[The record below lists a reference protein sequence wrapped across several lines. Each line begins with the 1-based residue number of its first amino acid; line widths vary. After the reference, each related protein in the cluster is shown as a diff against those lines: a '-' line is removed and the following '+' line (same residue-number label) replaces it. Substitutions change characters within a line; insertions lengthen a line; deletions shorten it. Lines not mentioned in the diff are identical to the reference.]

1 MLVKLHH
8 LPKFFEYDTYL
19 WNHHLHHGCMYFL
32 LENNKTNWRFPHH
45 AAEGWW
51 RMGRQNG
58 CMMIHQAGTKT
69 NTQTVMLVVP
79 PKTSPQLFF
88 VFFFLLTILTA
99 SRNSQCFFFDNIDIN
114 VYIKYNMYII
124 YCSMIIYNTVYKY
137 IYIYQWMLWL
147 NTSCL
152 WSPSYLQ
159 VSSYINSIMSPTS
172 PPNEAACRYLVR
184 REIGWEKK
192 TLHPAET
199 PRVFND
205 VGWFEQLS
213 FWAGFTRSV
222 SEARIYKVKCL
233 TLTEINWICDLWAK
247 VKKTLTRKMAKS
259 ASRPKIHPNGPG

>member
-137 IYIYQWMLWL
+137 IYISVNAMTKHLLLVISIISTSIELHQQHHVT
-147 NTSCL
+147 NITSQRSCL
-152 WSPSYLQ
+152 
-159 VSSYINSIMSPTS
+159 
-172 PPNEAACRYLVR
+172 
-184 REIGWEKK
+184 
-192 TLHPAET
+192 
-199 PRVFND
+199 
-205 VGWFEQLS
+205 
-213 FWAGFTRSV
+213 
-222 SEARIYKVKCL
+222 
-233 TLTEINWICDLWAK
+233 
-247 VKKTLTRKMAKS
+247 
-259 ASRPKIHPNGPG
+259 